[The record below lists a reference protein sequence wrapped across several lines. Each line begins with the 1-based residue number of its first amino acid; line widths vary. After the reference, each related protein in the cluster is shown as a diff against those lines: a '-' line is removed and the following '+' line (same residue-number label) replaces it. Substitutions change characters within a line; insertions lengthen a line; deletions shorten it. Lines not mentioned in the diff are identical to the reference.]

1 MMKFEQSKDFGIAC
15 LPAGRLR
22 PAPPE
27 NGGAVLAKTEG
38 ACHCGP

>member
-22 PAPPE
+22 PASQKMA
-27 NGGAVLAKTEG
+27 GQSSQRQ
-38 ACHCGP
+38 